1 MHPALIAAMATFGV
15 QKLRGKSTS
24 RSLRD
29 AVMAAGFTYG
39 VGEIGAGIEALGANT
54 AAATEASTLLA
65 QGGTTAEALN
75 IAKGIGAD
83 SALFQMEAMG
93 NPVASSIL
101 GGGSNFGA
109 GYAGSKIAAFD
120 TATKPLSGIAASTK
134 DFLGSTGEFGKNVSK
149 AYESGIGKF
158 KELDPMTQ
166 FAVKY
171 AAVPVATALLTPD
184 ELPEGMSNEEF
195 MKLDGETRSRLLAE
209 QREKV
214 KGLGDKA
221 QPLRTQ
227 SEPYNYQ
234 RGNPLYTPFNRG
246 GIVSVLPKY
255 SQGGIN
261 YLPSKVTHD
270 ENDVHNYTRATG
282 YVEDGSGNGDKD
294 EDTILAQLADGE
306 FVSRADAI
314 LGAGIMAG
322 ASPSNF
328 KDMRAKGASYFYEQQ
343 ARFKRIFD
351 LLDASRKVTTN

>member
-54 AAATEASTLLA
+54 AAATQASTLAA
-65 QGGTTAEALN
+65 QGGTTVEALN

-93 NPVASSIL
+93 NPVANSIL

-109 GYAGSKIAAFD
+109 GYAGSNVAAYD
-120 TATKPLSGIAASTK
+120 TATQPLTGLAK
-134 DFLGSTGEFGKNVSK
+134 DVKEGYMDIKK
-149 AYESGIGKF
+149 KYEA
-158 KELDPMTQ
+158 LDPITK
-166 FAVKY
+166 FGIKY
-171 AAVPVATALLTPD
+171 ASVPVATALLTPD
-184 ELPEGMSNEEF
+184 KLPKGISYEDF
-195 MKLDGETRSRLLAE
+195 MKLDSETRARLLAE
-209 QREKV
+209 AKEDV

-221 QPLRTQ
+221 QPSYTQ

-234 RGNPLYTPFNRG
+234 RGNPLYTPFNQG

>member
-39 VGEIGAGIEALGANT
+39 IGEIGAGIEALGSGGASMGTLGGTGAGATGVTEGITSLGAQFSGTN
-54 AAATEASTLLA
+54 AATNLGLGGTGVSATGTSLVSPEVYGIGQTLTPGAAPSNLSSIA
-65 QGGTTAEALN
+65 QGTRDLLSGSELGTN
-75 IAKGIGAD
+75 ISQAY
-83 SALFQMEAMG
+83 Q
-93 NPVASSIL
+93 
-101 GGGSNFGA
+101 
-109 GYAGSKIAAFD
+109 
-120 TATKPLSGIAASTK
+120 SGIA
-134 DFLGSTGEFGKNVSK
+134 
-149 AYESGIGKF
+149 KF
-158 KELDPMTQ
+158 NKLDPMTQ

-171 AAVPVATALLTPD
+171 GAAPVATALLTPD
-184 ELPEGMSNEEF
+184 ELPKGMSYEEF
-195 MKLDGETRSRLLAE
+195 MKLDSETRARLLAE
-209 QREKV
+209 AKEDV

-221 QPLRTQ
+221 EPRRTQ
-227 SEPYNYQ
+227 SNPYDYS
-234 RGNPLYTPFNRG
+234 RGNPLYTPFNQG
-246 GIVSVLPKY
+246 GIVSALPRY
-255 SQGGIN
+255 AQGGVN

-270 ENDVHNYTRATG
+270 ENDVYNYTRAAG
-282 YVEDGSGNGDKD
+282 YVEDGSGNGNKD

-328 KDMRAKGASYFYEQQ
+328 KDMRSKGASFFYEQQ

>member
-39 VGEIGAGIEALGANT
+39 VGEIGTGIEALGSNT
-54 AAATEASTLLA
+54 AAATQASNLA
-65 QGGTTAEALN
+65 ATGGTTMEALN

-83 SALFQMEAMG
+83 SALLQMEPFVGSAT
-93 NPVASSIL
+93 NIASNSGL
-101 GGGSNFGA
+101 ASLYGA
-109 GYAGSKIAAFD
+109 QNLSPIAQ
-120 TATKPLSGIAASTK
+120 GTK
-134 DFLGSTGEFGKNVSK
+134 DFLGNTGEFGKSVSK

-158 KELDPMTQ
+158 KELDPITQ

-171 AAVPVATALLTPD
+171 GAVPVATALLTPD
-184 ELPEGMSNEEF
+184 ELPEGMSQEEF
-195 MKLDGETRSRLLAE
+195 MKLDGETRSRLLTE

-214 KGLGDKA
+214 KGLEKKA
-221 QPLRTQ
+221 EPLRTQ
-227 SEPYNYQ
+227 SDPYNYQ
-234 RGNPLYTPFNRG
+234 RGNPLYTPFNQG
-246 GIVSVLPKY
+246 GIVSVLPRY
-255 SQGGIN
+255 TQGGIN

-270 ENDVHNYTRATG
+270 ENDVHNYVRATG
-282 YVEDGSGNGDKD
+282 YVEDGTGNGDKD

-306 FVSRADAI
+306 FVSRADAV
-314 LGAGIMAG
+314 LGAGIMNG
-322 ASPSNF
+322 ASPASF

>member
-15 QKLRGKSTS
+15 QKIRGKSTS
-24 RSLRD
+24 RALRD

-39 VGEIGAGIEALGANT
+39 VGEIGEGIKALGSNT
-54 AAATEASTLLA
+54 AAASTATNLAA

-109 GYAGSKIAAFD
+109 GYAGSKVAAYD
-120 TATKPLSGIAASTK
+120 TAMSQMQPLTGLTK
-134 DFLGSTGEFGKNVSK
+134 DVKEG
-149 AYESGIGKF
+149 YESIMK
-158 KELDPMTQ
+158 KYEALDPITK

-171 AAVPVATALLTPD
+171 GTVPVATALLTPD
-184 ELPEGMSNEEF
+184 ELPKGMSYEEF
-195 MKLDGETRSRLLAE
+195 MKLDSETRARLLAE
-209 QREKV
+209 AREGV

-221 QPLRTQ
+221 QPLYTQ
-227 SEPYNYQ
+227 SDPYNYQ
-234 RGNPLYTPFNRG
+234 RGNPLYTPFNQG
-246 GIVSVLPKY
+246 GIVSVLPRY
-255 SQGGIN
+255 AQGGIN

-270 ENDVHNYTRATG
+270 ENDVHNYVRATG

-328 KDMRAKGASYFYEQQ
+328 KDMRSKGASFFYEQQ

>member
-39 VGEIGAGIEALGANT
+39 VGEIGAGIEALGSGGASMGSLGGTGAGATGVTEGITSLGAQFGGTNAAT
-54 AAATEASTLLA
+54 NLGLGGTGVSATGTSLVSPEVYGIGQTLTPAAAPSNLSPIA
-65 QGGTTAEALN
+65 QGTRDLLSGSELGTN
-75 IAKGIGAD
+75 ISQAY
-83 SALFQMEAMG
+83 Q
-93 NPVASSIL
+93 
-101 GGGSNFGA
+101 
-109 GYAGSKIAAFD
+109 
-120 TATKPLSGIAASTK
+120 SGIA
-134 DFLGSTGEFGKNVSK
+134 
-149 AYESGIGKF
+149 KF
-158 KELDPMTQ
+158 EKLDPITK

-171 AAVPVATALLTPD
+171 GSVPVATALLTPD
-184 ELPEGMSNEEF
+184 ELPKGMSYEEF
-195 MKLDGETRSRLLAE
+195 MKLDKSQRDALLAE
-209 QREKV
+209 AKKDV

-234 RGNPLYTPFNRG
+234 RGNPLYTPFNQG

-261 YLPSKVTHD
+261 YLPSKITHD

-328 KDMRAKGASYFYEQQ
+328 KDMRSKGASFFYEQQ

>member
-39 VGEIGAGIEALGANT
+39 VGEIGTGIEALGSNT
-54 AAATEASTLLA
+54 AAASQAANLTAAGEASALMQMEPFVGSATNIASGSQLAQQYGIQNLSPLA
-65 QGGTTAEALN
+65 QG
-75 IAKGIGAD
+75 
-83 SALFQMEAMG
+83 
-93 NPVASSIL
+93 
-101 GGGSNFGA
+101 
-109 GYAGSKIAAFD
+109 
-120 TATKPLSGIAASTK
+120 TK
-134 DFLGSTGEFGKNVSK
+134 DFLGSTGDFGKSVSE
-149 AYESGIGKF
+149 AYQSGIGKF
-158 KELDPMTQ
+158 NKLDPMTQ

-171 AAVPVATALLTPD
+171 GAAPVATALLTPD
-184 ELPEGMSNEEF
+184 ELPEGMSQEEF
-195 MKLDGETRSRLLAE
+195 LKLDGETRSRLLTE

-214 KGLGDKA
+214 KGLEKKA
-221 QPLRTQ
+221 EPLRTQ
-227 SEPYNYQ
+227 SDPYNYQ
-234 RGNPLYTPFNRG
+234 RGNPLYTPFNQG
-246 GIVSVLPKY
+246 GIVSALPKY
-255 SQGGIN
+255 SQGGVN

-270 ENDVHNYTRATG
+270 ENDVHNYVRATG
-282 YVEDGSGNGDKD
+282 YVEDGTGNGDKD

-322 ASPSNF
+322 ASPLNF

>member
-39 VGEIGAGIEALGANT
+39 VGEIGTGIEALGSNT
-54 AAATEASTLLA
+54 AAATQASNLA
-65 QGGTTAEALN
+65 ATGGTTMEALN

-83 SALFQMEAMG
+83 SALLQMEPFVGSAT
-93 NPVASSIL
+93 NIASNSGL
-101 GGGSNFGA
+101 ASLYGA
-109 GYAGSKIAAFD
+109 QNLSPIAQ
-120 TATKPLSGIAASTK
+120 GTK
-134 DFLGSTGEFGKNVSK
+134 DFLGNTGEFGKSVSK

-158 KELDPMTQ
+158 KELDPITQ

-171 AAVPVATALLTPD
+171 GTVPVATALLTPD
-184 ELPEGMSNEEF
+184 ELPKGMSQEEF
-195 MKLDGETRSRLLAE
+195 MKLDGETRSRLLTE

-214 KGLGDKA
+214 KGLEKKA
-221 QPLRTQ
+221 EPLRTQ
-227 SEPYNYQ
+227 SDPYNYQ
-234 RGNPLYTPFNRG
+234 RGNPLYTPFNQG
-246 GIVSVLPKY
+246 GIVSALPKY
-255 SQGGIN
+255 SQGGVN

-270 ENDVHNYTRATG
+270 ENDVHNYVRATG
-282 YVEDGSGNGDKD
+282 YVEDGTGNGDKD

-306 FVSRADAI
+306 FVSRADAV
-314 LGAGIMAG
+314 LGAGIMNG
-322 ASPSNF
+322 ASPASF

-351 LLDASRKVTTN
+351 LLDASRKVTTNW

>member
-39 VGEIGAGIEALGANT
+39 VGEIGTGIEALGSNT
-54 AAATEASTLLA
+54 AAASTATNLAA
-65 QGGTTAEALN
+65 QGGTTAEAL
-75 IAKGIGAD
+75 ATARGIGAD

-109 GYAGSKIAAFD
+109 GYAGSNVAAYD
-120 TATKPLSGIAASTK
+120 TARSQMEPLTGLAK
-134 DFLGSTGEFGKNVSK
+134 DVKEGYGELKK
-149 AYESGIGKF
+149 KYDA
-158 KELDPMTQ
+158 LDPITR
-166 FAVKY
+166 FGIKY

-184 ELPEGMSNEEF
+184 ELPKGMSYEEF
-195 MKLDGETRSRLLAE
+195 MKLDKSQRDALLAE
-209 QREKV
+209 AKKDV

-227 SEPYNYQ
+227 AEPYNYQ
-234 RGNPLYTPFNRG
+234 RGNPLYTPFNQG
-246 GIVSVLPKY
+246 GIVSALPRY
-255 SQGGIN
+255 AQGGVN

-270 ENDVHNYTRATG
+270 ENDVYNYTRAAG

-328 KDMRAKGASYFYEQQ
+328 KDMRSKGASFFYEQQ